1 MKTKKIYFWNYNR
14 TLPLKTKKIHFWN
27 YNRTLPFLAEYKCEF
42 RACQIVFILKWTFWL
57 DILLQ
62 SWPFPYKEKIER
74 IYNISILYYRIRIVN
89 ILYLKELQ
97 HNIAKIRLFN
107 FKLISAFCQILICQH
122 KYSNQKMLFL
132 NLDICEIR
140 EPAQSGQ
147 CETKSAETK
156 ILISMFFIGTLPI
169 EQCCLKEETSSKNQ
183 SVNS

>member
-1 MKTKKIYFWNYNR
+1 M
-14 TLPLKTKKIHFWN
+14 
-27 YNRTLPFLAEYKCEF
+27 
-42 RACQIVFILKWTFWL
+42 
-57 DILLQ
+57 
-62 SWPFPYKEKIER
+62 
-74 IYNISILYYRIRIVN
+74 
-89 ILYLKELQ
+89 Q

-169 EQCCLKEETSSKNQ
+169 EQCCLKGETSSKNQ